1 MEAPHETNSEHTN
14 EQTRQ
19 NETYQAPIDVNSH
32 SYEVSQEEEEQRNFL
47 NAFPY
52 ESICGN
58 NLSSSPD
65 ADQNVLLPIS
75 TQKALLQHKI
85 DEALLK
91 SHVKLTEN
99 TFNHFQKVQRDALN
113 YIGKL
118 NDKLS
123 VLSQVLNLKLVSYS
137 EWYDRAQVMVIVL
150 SSLIT
155 TAAAVEAEVLTLVS
169 NTSSSSQIVD
179 GATSHDVI
187 DSAFSFFIIGCSL
200 GIALLSA
207 ISKFKGWKGKANK
220 LSTVYASCVFT
231 SETLQMAKEKI
242 KFATSSK
249 AVQVIMSDDFLTQTY
264 SLFLKTMGNIKEL
277 LPLESQASHLPK
289 YFGLNLI
296 TARSQKAYE
305 HALTDILSSQ
315 QKHTSDLTQ
324 KQSLT

>member
-1 MEAPHETNSEHTN
+1 MKFLKKKRFP
-14 EQTRQ
+14 
-19 NETYQAPIDVNSH
+19 
-32 SYEVSQEEEEQRNFL
+32 L
-47 NAFPY
+47 NAFPNTY
-52 ESICGN
+52 NNDNNHDCSIDN
-58 NLSSSPD
+58 EQMDS
-65 ADQNVLLPIS
+65 LPIT
-75 TQKALLQHKI
+75 TQKALLQQEI

-91 SHVKLTEN
+91 SHVELSKN
-99 TFNHFQKVQRDALN
+99 TFICFQTVQRDSLN
-113 YIGKL
+113 YISKL

-155 TAAAVEAEVLTLVS
+155 TAAAVEAEVLTLIS
-169 NTSSSSQIVD
+169 NTTNSQVVS
-179 GATSHDVI
+179 GATSHEVI
-187 DSAFSFFIIGCSL
+187 DTAFSFFIIGCSL

-207 ISKFKGWKGKANK
+207 ISKFKGWKSKSNK

-231 SETLQMAKEKI
+231 SETLQMAKERI
-242 KFATSSK
+242 KFATTTH
-249 AVQVIMSDDFLTQTY
+249 AVQTIMSDDFLTQTY

-305 HALTDILSSQ
+305 HALTDILTSQ
-315 QKHTSDLTQ
+315 QKQ
-324 KQSLT
+324 